1 MEENC
6 LGAGR
11 QKMSGWDSSIHRG
24 GEAMDLARGWSL
36 EASVPSQQVVDKVE
50 EIIDAVRKGGDT
62 ALTELARKYGDP
74 PYELLSMDD
83 PEVLDRIDQAPTRHA
98 RVIQNSAARITR
110 FAEAVASSLRTIE
123 VEYDDYTA
131 YLEYRPVAAA
141 GCYVPAGRYALPS
154 SVLMTALQA
163 KAAGVGRIVVCSP
176 SPKGEILLACLLAG
190 VESLAVLGGA
200 QAVAAM
206 ALGTESLPK
215 VDVIAG
221 PGNIWVTE
229 AKRQLQGWVG
239 IDMLAGPSEVAV
251 LADGSA
257 DPGTIALD
265 LLAQAEHDPSSRSWL
280 LTDNEDLARAV
291 SGELDGAIK
300 ALGYSEGTPGEDQII
315 MLVLE
320 NLSECAEAA
329 NILAPE
335 HLELIVRAPEEV
347 RPLLES
353 YGALFVGPGTCVGL
367 GDYLAG
373 PSHVLPTG
381 GTASFTGGL
390 SPLHFLRTQCRVAA
404 HGHRCSAASDAA
416 DFARMEGLRAHER
429 SIRQRS

>member
-1 MEENC
+1 MDTVRKIIEEV
-6 LGAGR
+6 R
-11 QKMSGWDSSIHRG
+11 EG
-24 GEAMDLARGWSL
+24 GDEALVGLAR
-36 EASVPSQQVVDKVE
+36 
-50 EIIDAVRKGGDT
+50 R
-62 ALTELARKYGDP
+62 YGDP
-74 PYELLSMDD
+74 PYEVLSMDD
-83 PEVLDRIDQAPTRHA
+83 PEVLRRVDQVPDRNREVIRRAAD
-98 RVIQNSAARITR
+98 RVTR

-123 VEYDDYTA
+123 VEYEDYTA

-141 GCYVPAGRYALPS
+141 GCYVPAGRYPLPS

-163 KAAGVGRIVVCSP
+163 RAAGVERIVVCSP
-176 SPKGEILLACLLAG
+176 SPKAEILLACRLAG
-190 VESLAVLGGA
+190 VQSLAVLGGA

-206 ALGTESLPK
+206 ALGTETLPK

-221 PGNIWVTE
+221 PGNVWVTE
-229 AKRQLQGWVG
+229 AKRQLQGRVG

-291 SGELDGAIK
+291 SRELDAEIED
-300 ALGYSEGTPGEDQII
+300 LNYPEGTPGEDQII

-320 NLSECAEAA
+320 DLSECTEAA
-329 NILAPE
+329 NLLAPE
-335 HLELIVRAPEEV
+335 HLELIVEAPAEV
-347 RPLLES
+347 RALLES
-353 YGALFVGPGTCVGL
+353 YGALFVGSGTCVGL

-381 GTASFTGGL
+381 GTASFGGGL
-390 SPLHFLRTQCRVAA
+390 SPLHFLRTQCSVVA
-404 HGHRCSAASDAA
+404 HGDRCSAASDAA
-416 DFARMEGLRAHER
+416 AFARMEGLRAHER

>member
-1 MEENC
+1 
-6 LGAGR
+6 
-11 QKMSGWDSSIHRG
+11 
-24 GEAMDLARGWSL
+24 MDLARGWSVK
-36 EASVPSQQVVDKVE
+36 ASVPSGRVVDTVG
-50 EIIDAVRKGGDT
+50 EIIEAVRKGGDE
-62 ALTELARKYGDP
+62 ALGELARKYGDP
-74 PYELLSMDD
+74 PYELLPMND
-83 PEVLDRIDQAPTRHA
+83 PEVLRKVDQVSDRNRKVIRSAAA
-98 RVIQNSAARITR
+98 RVTR
-110 FAEAVASSLRTIE
+110 FAEAVASSLRTVE

-131 YLEYRPVAAA
+131 YLEYRPVKTA
-141 GCYVPAGRYALPS
+141 GCYVPAGRYPLPS

-163 KAAGVGRIVVCSP
+163 RAAGVERIVVCSP
-176 SPKGEILLACLLAG
+176 SPKAEILLACRLAG
-190 VESLAVLGGA
+190 VQSLAVLGGA

-206 ALGTESLPK
+206 ALGTETLPK

-221 PGNIWVTE
+221 PGNVWVTE
-229 AKRQLQGWVG
+229 AKRQLQGRVG

-291 SGELDGAIK
+291 SGELDAAIED
-300 ALGYSEGTPGEDQII
+300 LGYAEGTPGEDQII

-320 NLSECAEAA
+320 DLSECAEAA
-329 NILAPE
+329 NNLAPE

-347 RPLLES
+347 RPVLES
-353 YGALFVGPGTCVGL
+353 YGALFVGPGACVGL

-381 GTASFTGGL
+381 GTASFAGGL
-390 SPLHFLRTQCRVAA
+390 TPLHFLRTQCSVVA
-404 HGHRCSAASDAA
+404 HGDRCAAASDAA
-416 DFARMEGLRAHER
+416 AFAEMEGLKAHSESVRRRAIE
-429 SIRQRS
+429 SDLG